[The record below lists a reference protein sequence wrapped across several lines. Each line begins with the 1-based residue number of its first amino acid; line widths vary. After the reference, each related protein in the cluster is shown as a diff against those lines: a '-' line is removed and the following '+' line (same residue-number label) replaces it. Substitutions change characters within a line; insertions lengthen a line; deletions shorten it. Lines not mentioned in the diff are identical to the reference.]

1 MAYNNFTLSK
11 VKQDFELT
19 VDETQD
25 LFSEV
30 EAIAL

>member
-11 VKQDFELT
+11 VKKDFELT